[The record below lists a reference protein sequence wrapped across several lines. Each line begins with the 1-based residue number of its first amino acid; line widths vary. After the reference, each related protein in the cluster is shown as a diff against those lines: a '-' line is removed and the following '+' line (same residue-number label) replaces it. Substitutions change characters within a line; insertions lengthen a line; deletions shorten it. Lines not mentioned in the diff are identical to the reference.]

1 MPQCHQER
9 LLPTLMTHPTRN
21 KNLTL
26 LESVPPPNKV
36 AQNKKI
42 AVLIFLQNTVHR
54 KLGTQEK
61 MMLPQTIKKYLKT
74 QTKFLNKKLG
84 KLFIKGTGIKH
95 ERYTIMPIIN
105 VSVHNFINP
114 FLKFQK
120 NPVKTYRN

>member
-1 MPQCHQER
+1 
-9 LLPTLMTHPTRN
+9 
-21 KNLTL
+21 
-26 LESVPPPNKV
+26 V

-84 KLFIKGTGIKH
+84 KLFIKGTGIKQ

-105 VSVHNFINP
+105 VG
-114 FLKFQK
+114 
-120 NPVKTYRN
+120 